1 MVFDRFGKKVV
12 TVLAKMLLWCNLL
25 SHWWF
30 YYFCMVIIN
39 CKQQYKYCCNN
50 MDTLFA
56 IIALLS
62 LVAFV
67 VGMFNPS
74 TVKCSTRGKVALIF
88 ASAFLVSCILG
99 ASFAD
104 KKQPAIEKQEEKQ
117 PQSNVLEQSELK
129 GDIGSAESR
138 SMSNVELKTLAKGD
152 VITIPYSNKNI
163 EITIKDI
170 KASKIPGK
178 RINLVLSLRMKNNSN
193 AVFFVSDFGFKLLD
207 AEMIEV
213 QESGIFDRTFGDFM
227 PGMFFFT
234 IVDPNIGKEEQVGY
248 SVEEGDYYL
257 MIDGQLVGKIQVD
270 L

>member
-1 MVFDRFGKKVV
+1 
-12 TVLAKMLLWCNLL
+12 
-25 SHWWF
+25 
-30 YYFCMVIIN
+30 
-39 CKQQYKYCCNN
+39 
-50 MDTLFA
+50 
-56 IIALLS
+56 
-62 LVAFV
+62 
-67 VGMFNPS
+67 
-74 TVKCSTRGKVALIF
+74 
-88 ASAFLVSCILG
+88 
-99 ASFAD
+99 
-104 KKQPAIEKQEEKQ
+104 
-117 PQSNVLEQSELK
+117 
-129 GDIGSAESR
+129 
-138 SMSNVELKTLAKGD
+138 MSNVELKTLAKGD

-213 QESGIFDRTFGDFM
+213 QESGIFDRTFGGFM